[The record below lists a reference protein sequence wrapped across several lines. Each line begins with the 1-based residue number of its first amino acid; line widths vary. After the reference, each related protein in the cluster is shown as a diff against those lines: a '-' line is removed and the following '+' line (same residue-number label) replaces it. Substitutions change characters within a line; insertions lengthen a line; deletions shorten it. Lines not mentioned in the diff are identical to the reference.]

1 MSNNAKKLYNILLY
15 VYYND
20 CNNITVEEKE
30 WIRKKYDP
38 KNSLI
43 KGQRLI
49 ESKKEDKQKSKSQ
62 PEKTIAERVKLG
74 RKKAVDEDLLDMF
87 SLKDDYS
94 D

>member
-1 MSNNAKKLYNILLY
+1 MLKNYII
-15 VYYND
+15 YYYTS
-20 CNNITVEEKE
+20 ITMIVVEEKE

-62 PEKTIAERVKLG
+62 SEKTIAERVKLG

-87 SLKDDYS
+87 SLKDYYS